1 MKTTRLKAMMLSL
14 TVAAMLL
21 LPTTSTAQSDG
32 FFKNYDNG
40 DRTGDDTEITGGLT
54 NADFGESAP
63 LGSGLLVML
72 AAGAGYVI
80 LKKKED

>member
-1 MKTTRLKAMMLSL
+1 MMLSF

-21 LPTTSTAQSDG
+21 LSTTSTAQSDG

-40 DRTGDDTEITGGLT
+40 DRGDITINSDNANGIT

-63 LGSGLLVML
+63 LGSGLLIML
-72 AAGAGYVI
+72 AAGAGYAI

>member
-40 DRTGDDTEITGGLT
+40 DRDGDIAITGGLT
-54 NADFGESAP
+54 NQTFGQEAP
-63 LGSGLLVML
+63 LGSGLLIML
-72 AAGAGYVI
+72 AAGAGYAI